1 MPFFNLKNLFTESE
15 NTYNGKASPPSE
27 KTPDSE
33 ALPPIIGLDMVG
45 RGVRLKPH
53 QVYELKDVLLKR
65 TKHKQIFNAIETG
78 QSYLVPADGYAVDA
92 SHPFPT
98 DQHRIIIEDSW
109 EEFDKHFK
117 IDNHLATSYHV
128 FNVEVR
134 IGHIKQLYSEED
146 SYYAAKISFIPFW
159 TLYLPNVT
167 GLSDQLDLDLP
178 LPFQYKHRKEY
189 ERFFE
194 QYGTHYVKRAWI
206 GGKIILAFA
215 IAKTAIT
222 KAELRK
228 TLNACYATES
238 DHLDTNV
245 KETLEKLHKE
255 SERVVLGQG
264 GNPAKL
270 GALRSL
276 QESSYNDWLETLKE
290 NPKVVEFEVAG
301 IWTLIH
307 DIDQAKALL
316 EAYKAI
322 TTFIPLSAVL
332 RFDEQQ
338 VLFIKGKECT
348 CYNLETRKTGEAKP
362 IIELWPALLE
372 IPGFDAVDAAIKG
385 IQIKS
390 SDGKDISK
398 KLFFLKG
405 DQCVR
410 LDIEANRIDNGYPK
424 PIAEEWPGVTFE
436 RIDAVL
442 PVDSETIY
450 FFMEKQY
457 IRYNPVKHQVESGY
471 PQQISA
477 RWNGITFD
485 KIDAAF
491 LREDKRVYFFRR
503 DEYILYDTVKHL
515 SEWVYPK
522 FLVGNYIEDW
532 NLFD

>member
-1 MPFFNLKNLFTESE
+1 MPFFNFKSLFTESE
-15 NTYNGKASPPSE
+15 KTYD
-27 KTPDSE
+27 TYDSE

-65 TKHKQIFNAIETG
+65 TKRKQIFNAIETG
-78 QSYLVPADGYAVDA
+78 ESYFVPANGYAVDA
-92 SHPFPT
+92 NHPIPT
-98 DQHRIIIEDSW
+98 EQHRIIIEDSW
-109 EEFDKHFK
+109 EEFEKNFQ
-117 IDNHLATSYHV
+117 IDSHLATSYQV
-128 FNVEVR
+128 FSVEVR
-134 IGHIKQLYSEED
+134 MGQTKQLHSEED
-146 SYYAAKISFIPFW
+146 SYYATKTSFIPFW

-167 GLSDQLDLDLP
+167 KLSDQLNLELP

-194 QYGTHYVKRAWI
+194 QYGTHYIKRAWI

-228 TLNACYATES
+228 VLNACYANES
-238 DHLDTNV
+238 DNLDANV
-245 KETLEKLHKE
+245 KKKLEKLHKE
-255 SERVVLGQG
+255 SECVVLGQG
-264 GNPAKL
+264 GNPTKL

-276 QESSYNDWLETLKE
+276 KESSYNDWLETLKE

-338 VLFIKGKECT
+338 VLFIRGKEYT
-348 CYNLETRKTGEAKP
+348 CYNIETRKTGEAKP
-362 IIELWPALLE
+362 IIELWPALE
-372 IPGFDAVDAAIKG
+372 IPGFDAVDAVIKG
-385 IQIKS
+385 TQIKS
-390 SDGKDISK
+390 DDEKDLSN
-398 KLFFLKG
+398 KLFLFKG

-410 LDIEANRIDNGYPK
+410 LDIETNQIEDGYPK

-436 RIDAVL
+436 RIDAIL

-457 IRYNPVKHQVESGY
+457 ISYNPVKRQAESGY
-471 PQQISA
+471 PKQISA
-477 RWNGITFD
+477 RWDGIAFD

-491 LREDKRVYFFRR
+491 LREDGRAYFFRR
-503 DEYILYDTVKHL
+503 DEYILYDTVKHRT
-515 SEWVYPK
+515 EWVYPK